1 MQPRKGARKTP
12 EEIRLLPMEHVTK
25 RIDGASAVVDN
36 LMVSAKAKETRGKLI
51 CTNDFAHVF

>member
-1 MQPRKGARKTP
+1 
-12 EEIRLLPMEHVTK
+12 MEHVTK